1 MRWISWALS
10 LAMLATPCASFAQEV
25 SASGSS
31 GSNGSRNVTAASQDE
46 TNNVRKNENKDKD
59 KDKEAT
65 ENSAASESNGA
76 NSDKA
81 SGTSMEGLTSK
92 QSTKSSAQASTQSSR
107 QASAQKATQSSDDSK
122 NAAPADSKSSK
133 VSTQAEY
140 TGEWTTA
147 DFTYGD
153 YSKLMYGCDY
163 KRQFYVK
170 GKVITG
176 FSEQGEKKLKENKDL
191 VIPAKDP
198 DGNKIVGI
206 GESAFRE
213 KGLESVQFP
222 TGMLTAYNDDVTTD
236 PSEKVSRRGNF
247 VIGESSFY
255 KNNLKEV
262 TLPNGVIS
270 VLSKAFERNQITKV
284 KIPKTIWWIENEAFA
299 ENKITNVQFPTT
311 TDFMLELHGMPFA
324 CNQIKSVRLP
334 DFTEVVNKFAFAYNP
349 GMEKAPSATPWGQE
363 VAESYVRN
371 GITYTAGVVY
381 MYTDNPDLKNKLQ
394 NRLHSIEGE
403 NTNIYSPYQRLV
415 VSDGTDKNANPDT
428 SLWTA
433 KDFKYDGTTI
443 TGLSESG
450 EVKRTINKDLVI
462 PSKTPE
468 GKTVTEIG
476 STDSDTGMFATADEK
491 FDSVY
496 LPNTIKKV
504 GDRAFYNSGLKDIT
518 FSNKLNSIGTLAF
531 STNEI
536 TSVILPDSVT
546 DIGKGA
552 FSTNSKIEQIV
563 LPKNIKVISDAAFG
577 CSDKHHYMA
586 KLTEI
591 DIPDSVIRIGSR
603 AFAGNNFH
611 HIDIPASVQDIG
623 EYAFSTKN
631 YLSNPCTVTLHEG
644 LQTIGDNA
652 FRNKVIDEIEL
663 PTTVQGLPLNTFRK
677 EYSEGGVEGGHK
689 VEGITTK
696 VYVTSAKQYNDK
708 VNFPEATGD
717 VAFHKLYLMDPDT
730 WTSDDYTFEKTDG
743 GNLINGFSDLGKKK
757 LTQNTEITLPSKDAA
772 GNVVTGVAKDAFA
785 GKGITAVN
793 FPETGSYEVGSE
805 AFKDN
810 NIQEVDLG
818 SGVTAIGDQAFQSNK
833 LVQISIPASV
843 TSIGVSAFEDNA
855 LTDVS
860 FDDNG
865 INAPKL
871 LERCFAGNKIKNLQI
886 PENTAVLKSTA
897 FIGNTGNEAV
907 TEGTEEEQSG
917 GVVYVYKKGD
927 GASGLEDT
935 TSGTSKV
942 QKLING
948 QISAADAPWSERH
961 FTYNVAGNV
970 ITGLSD
976 EGKEKL
982 KTTSKMII
990 PSRINGVTVTEIGAG
1005 NSGLGTFGF
1014 TESGKAYGPTQVTLP
1029 ETIKS
1034 IGNHAFACGDLGDSK
1049 LTSID
1054 LPRHLEN
1061 IGEFAF
1067 IDAALAEV
1075 TLPNSVKEIGTGAFA
1090 ATDKD
1095 NATLTTV
1102 TLSKNLTVIREK
1114 LFDKQTLDK
1123 VVVPEGVTEIKGTAF
1138 RDTNVKTLTLPST
1151 LKRIGT
1157 GAFQNHQL
1165 EKLTIPDSV
1174 TEVAE
1179 GAFAVTDSK
1188 LSHTLTTLT
1197 LGSSLETIGEQAFAG
1212 SKLTEFEL
1220 PESVKVLPENTFTG
1234 NSGEIT
1240 GWTASEKQ
1248 LKGESPYEKV
1258 ASSGSCYKL
1267 KYDKLVGSGW
1277 NYSDF
1282 KFSEDGK
1289 TVLGWTESGE
1299 TKRMKNHH
1307 LVIPD
1312 KASPDATEYIT
1323 AIGEEAFAIPL
1334 SEVTIGKYD
1343 STSPYGLQSVDFPK
1357 YLERIQAKAF
1367 EYNNL
1372 RNFDKDGNEVD
1383 TPTNSTG
1390 EISFLSDQKYLNY
1403 IGESAF
1409 HGNHLCNV
1417 TVPDTVTDMG
1427 DGAFAMNNIYKL
1439 HISTGLKV
1447 IPSGSFSMNIRMSSV
1462 TIPEGI
1468 TEIGQTAFAGA
1479 RLKSLHI
1486 PSTVKKIGRKAFH
1499 LHQITSLVIPGN
1511 VKEIGESA
1519 FEGTYKAASLENLTI
1534 QNGVET
1540 IGERAFKEG
1549 HLSTVVLPDS
1559 VKSLGKNAFQNNTGN
1574 TRITGHP
1581 VLVLSNNT
1589 GLLKSNSA
1597 DENFRVVLRDIAK
1610 NGTTVS
1616 GVKNKT
1622 YNGKSQTQRVTLRT
1636 AGMTLKSGSEYKVS
1650 YSANKYVGTATVRIS
1665 GTGNFK
1671 GTITKT
1677 FRIYPKGTT
1686 LTKVKK
1692 GKKSFTAHWKKTSK
1706 TYTSGYQ
1713 LQYSK
1718 SKKFKK
1724 AKTKKMTSYKKK
1736 SRKVTKLSKKKTYY
1750 VRVRT
1755 YKTVKGKKY
1764 YSAWSKAKKVKTK

>member
-1 MRWISWALS
+1 MKKMRYISWVLS
-10 LAMLATPCASFAQEV
+10 IAMLATPCASFAQEV
-25 SASGSS
+25 SVDGNARNNSTAAEAQQSATDGTTNENNKENVGNSEGTESDQAISGSS
-31 GSNGSRNVTAASQDE
+31 DE
-46 TNNVRKNENKDKD
+46 
-59 KDKEAT
+59 
-65 ENSAASESNGA
+65 
-76 NSDKA
+76 KA
-81 SGTSMEGLTSK
+81 SSDQKGENAK
-92 QSTKSSAQASTQSSR
+92 STGEDMAVGQGASSENEA
-107 QASAQKATQSSDDSK
+107 ATQSTDA
-122 NAAPADSKSSK
+122 NTSSK

-176 FSEQGEKKLKENKDL
+176 FSEQGEEKLKENKDL

-222 TGMLTAYNDDVTTD
+222 TGMLATYDDDVTTD
-236 PSEKVSRRGNF
+236 PEEKVSRRGNF

-270 VLSKAFERNQITKV
+270 VLSKAFECNQITKV

-299 ENKITNVQFPTT
+299 ENKITDVQFPVT

-334 DFTEVVNKFAFAYNP
+334 DFTEVVNKYAFAYNP
-349 GMEKAPSATPWGQE
+349 GMEKSPTVSPWGQE
-363 VAESYVRN
+363 IKPTYTRHDV
-371 GITYTAGVVY
+371 TYTAGVVY

-394 NRLHSIEGE
+394 NRIHSIEGE

-415 VSDGTDKNANPDT
+415 VSDGTDKTANPDT
-428 SLWTA
+428 SLWNA
-433 KDFKYDGTTI
+433 KDFQYDGGTI
-443 TGLSESG
+443 TGLSKSG
-450 EVKRTINKDLVI
+450 EVKRSINKDLVI
-462 PSKTPE
+462 PSKSPDGT
-468 GKTVTEIG
+468 TVTEIG
-476 STDSDTGMFATADEK
+476 STDSDTGMFATEDEK
-491 FDSVY
+491 LDSVY
-496 LPNTIKKV
+496 LPDTIRKV
-504 GDRAFYNSGLKDIT
+504 GDRAFYNSGLKDIS
-518 FSNKLNSIGTLAF
+518 FSNKLTSIGTMAF

-546 DIGKGA
+546 DLGRGA
-552 FSTNSKIEQIV
+552 FSTNSNIERIV

-577 CSDKHHYMA
+577 CSDKYHYMQN
-586 KLTEI
+586 LTDI
-591 DIPDSVIRIGSR
+591 DIPDSVVRIGSR

-611 HIDIPASVQDIG
+611 NIDIPASVQDIG

-631 YLSNPCTVTLHEG
+631 YLKDPCTVTLHEG

-652 FRNKVIDEIEL
+652 FRNKVIEEIEL

-677 EYSEGGVEGGHK
+677 EYSTGDSEGGHK
-689 VEGITTK
+689 VNGIITR
-696 VYVTSAKQYNDK
+696 VYVTNTKQYSDK

-717 VAFHKLYLMDPDT
+717 AAFHKIYLMDPDT
-730 WTSDDYTFEKTDG
+730 WTSDDYTFEKTDSG
-743 GNLINGFSDLGKKK
+743 SEITGFSDLGKRK
-757 LTQNTEITLPSKDAA
+757 LTQNTEITLPSKDAD
-772 GNVVTGVAKDAFA
+772 GNNVTGIAEGAFA
-785 GKGITAVN
+785 SKGITAVN
-793 FPETGSYEVGSE
+793 FPETGSYEIGGE

-810 NIQEVDLG
+810 QIQEVDLG
-818 SGVTAIGDQAFQSNK
+818 AGVSAIGNSAFQSNK
-833 LVQISIPASV
+833 LVQVSIPTSV
-843 TSIGVSAFEDNA
+843 VTVGISAFEDNE

-865 INAPKL
+865 SNAPKL
-871 LERCFAGNKIKNLQI
+871 MERSFAGNKIKNLEI
-886 PENTAVLKSTA
+886 PENTSVMKGNA
-897 FIGNTGNEAV
+897 FIANTGNEAV

-917 GVVYVYKKGD
+917 GVVYVYKKGTA
-927 GASGLEDT
+927 GSGLEDI
-935 TSGTSKV
+935 TSGTSRV
-942 QKLING
+942 QRIVNG
-948 QISAADAPWSERH
+948 QIPASEAPWSGRH

-982 KTTSKMII
+982 KNTSEMII

-1005 NSGLGTFGF
+1005 KSGLGTFGF
-1014 TESGKAYGPTQVTLP
+1014 TEGGKTYAPTQVILP
-1029 ETIKS
+1029 ETVKS
-1034 IGNHAFACGDLGDSK
+1034 IGAYAFDGEGHTDSR

-1054 LPRHLEN
+1054 LSKHLET
-1061 IGEFAF
+1061 IGDYAF
-1067 IDAALAEV
+1067 RDVGVTEI
-1075 TLPNSVKEIGTGAFA
+1075 TLPNSVETLGTGVFA
-1090 ATDKD
+1090 ATKEDR
-1095 NATLTTV
+1095 ASLESV
-1102 TLSKNLTVIREK
+1102 TLPKNLTVIPEAA
-1114 LFDKQTLDK
+1114 FDQQVLKK
-1123 VVVPEGVTEIKGTAF
+1123 VSVPEGVTEIEANAF
-1138 RDTNVKTLTLPST
+1138 RDTNLKELSLPDS
-1151 LKRIGT
+1151 LKRIGSD
-1157 GAFQNHQL
+1157 AFQNHQL
-1165 EKLTIPDSV
+1165 AKLVIPDNV
-1174 TEVAE
+1174 TEISE
-1179 GAFAVTDSK
+1179 GAFEVTDSK
-1188 LSHTLTTLT
+1188 LQQTLTSLT
-1197 LGSSLETIGEQAFAG
+1197 LGSSLETIGERAFAG
-1212 SKLTEFEL
+1212 SNLAEFEL
-1220 PESVKVLPENTFTG
+1220 PESVKVLPANAFTG
-1234 NSGEIT
+1234 SSKEIT
-1240 GWTASEKQ
+1240 GWTSSEKQ
-1248 LKGESPYEKV
+1248 LAGESPYEKV
-1258 ASSGSCYKL
+1258 TSKGDNYQL

-1289 TVLGWTESGE
+1289 TVLGWTESGQ

-1312 KASPDATEYIT
+1312 KASPDATAYIT

-1343 STSPYGLQSVDFPK
+1343 ATSPYGLQSVDFPK
-1357 YLERIQAKAF
+1357 YLERIEKSAF

-1372 RNFDKDGNEVD
+1372 RNYDEKGNQVD
-1383 TPTNSTG
+1383 EPTDSTG
-1390 EISFLSDQKYLNY
+1390 EIPFLQDLSYLTY

-1417 TVPDTVTDMG
+1417 HIPDTVTEMG

-1439 HISTGLKV
+1439 HISTGMTK
-1447 IPSGSFSMNIRMSSV
+1447 IPSGAFSMNIRMSSV

-1479 RLKSLHI
+1479 RLTSLTIPKS
-1486 PSTVKKIGRKAFH
+1486 VKTIGRKAFH
-1499 LHQITSLVIPGN
+1499 LHQIKKLVIPGT

-1519 FEGTYKAASLENLTI
+1519 FEGTYKAASLESLTI

-1549 HLSTVVLPDS
+1549 HLSTVTLPDS

-1574 TRITGHP
+1574 TRISGHP
-1581 VLVLSNNT
+1581 VLVLTNNA
-1589 GLLKSNSA
+1589 GLLKANSSS
-1597 DENFRVVLRDIAK
+1597 ENFRVVLRNLAK
-1610 NGTTVS
+1610 NGTQVS
-1616 GVKNKT
+1616 GIKNKT
-1622 YNGKSQTQRVTLRT
+1622 YTGKSQTQSITLRLL
-1636 AGMTLKSGSEYKVS
+1636 GMTLRNGSEYKAR
-1650 YSANKYVGTATVRIS
+1650 YSSNKAVGTAKVTIT
-1665 GTGNFK
+1665 GTGNYS
-1671 GTITKT
+1671 GSVTKT
-1677 FRIYPKGTT
+1677 FKINPKGTS

-1692 GKKSFTAHWKKTSK
+1692 GKKSFTAYWKKTSK
-1706 TYTSGYQ
+1706 TYTTGYQ
-1713 LQYSK
+1713 VQYSK
-1718 SKKFKK
+1718 SKKFTK
-1724 AKTKKMTSYKKK
+1724 AKTKTVTSYKKK
-1736 SRKVTKLSKKKTYY
+1736 SKKVTKLSKKKTYY

-1764 YSAWSKAKKVKTK
+1764 YSAWSKYKKVKTK